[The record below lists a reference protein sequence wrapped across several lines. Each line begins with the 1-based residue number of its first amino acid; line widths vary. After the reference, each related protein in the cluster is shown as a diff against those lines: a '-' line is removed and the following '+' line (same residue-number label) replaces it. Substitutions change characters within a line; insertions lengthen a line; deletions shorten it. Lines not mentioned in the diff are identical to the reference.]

1 MNCTK
6 LTAALIANS
15 LLFASSNA
23 FLSFFVRPV
32 FRDSQ
37 VEFLERKKDN
47 AAYDLRKLR
56 GDKRSDT
63 QQTFCFSIPWALWQL
78 EVDIFDVALAR

>member
-1 MNCTK
+1 M
-6 LTAALIANS
+6 
-15 LLFASSNA
+15 
-23 FLSFFVRPV
+23 RPV

-63 QQTFCFSIPWALWQL
+63 QQTFRFSIPRTLRQL
-78 EVDIFDVALAR
+78 GVDIFDVALAHLRHVAEDVCGDISINTRLRVMYR